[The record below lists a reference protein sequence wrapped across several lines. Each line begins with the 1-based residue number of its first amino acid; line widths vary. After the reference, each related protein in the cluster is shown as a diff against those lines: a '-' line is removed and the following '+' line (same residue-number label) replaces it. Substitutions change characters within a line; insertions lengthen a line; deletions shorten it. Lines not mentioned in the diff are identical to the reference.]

1 MQQGFY
7 FDRILIERMRG
18 ISRIVILRFSL
29 NTQFSGNPENR
40 ISDNCSYQTDANGPS
55 AFQTR
60 HVSFGQPFFQ

>member
-1 MQQGFY
+1 
-7 FDRILIERMRG
+7 MRG